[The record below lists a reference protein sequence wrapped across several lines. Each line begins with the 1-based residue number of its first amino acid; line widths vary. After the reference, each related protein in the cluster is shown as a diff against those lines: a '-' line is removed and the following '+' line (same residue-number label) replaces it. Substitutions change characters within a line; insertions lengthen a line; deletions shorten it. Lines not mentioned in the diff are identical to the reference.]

1 MQVTTSF
8 LLPLSTSLPHSLR
21 CRRLEVVSLCTD
33 VPPPS
38 EKIGRFFVRKR
49 GRLYTGQEVVGTRKN
64 GRARRRHATPL
75 ACLRRARLFSHS
87 PTTSKRLL
95 RSLPP
100 TEMFLG
106 LRGAF
111 LRHQLSF
118 SKFNHLDILLMRLWL
133 LARRRVSCEKEF
145 FGERTSFYNDL

>member
-8 LLPLSTSLPHSLR
+8 LLPLSTSFPHSLR

-38 EKIGRFFVRKR
+38 EKIGRFFLREGGREKTGVRE
-49 GRLYTGQEVVGTRKN
+49 GDTRHPS
-64 GRARRRHATPL
+64 RVSV
-75 ACLRRARLFSHS
+75 ARLFSLS

-118 SKFNHLDILLMRLWL
+118 SKFNHLDILLMRLQP
-133 LARRRVSCEKEF
+133 LARRRVSCKKEF
-145 FGERTSFYNDL
+145 FAERTSFYNDL

>member
-8 LLPLSTSLPHSLR
+8 LLPLSTSFPHSLR
-21 CRRLEVVSLCTD
+21 CRRLEVV
-33 VPPPS
+33 
-38 EKIGRFFVRKR
+38 
-49 GRLYTGQEVVGTRKN
+49 GTRKN
-64 GRARRRHATPL
+64 GRARSRHATPL
-75 ACLRRARLFSHS
+75 ACLRRARLFSLS
-87 PTTSKRLL
+87 PTISKRLL
-95 RSLPP
+95 RSLSP

-118 SKFNHLDILLMRLWL
+118 SKFNHLDILLMRLL
-133 LARRRVSCEKEF
+133 PLARRRVSCEKDF